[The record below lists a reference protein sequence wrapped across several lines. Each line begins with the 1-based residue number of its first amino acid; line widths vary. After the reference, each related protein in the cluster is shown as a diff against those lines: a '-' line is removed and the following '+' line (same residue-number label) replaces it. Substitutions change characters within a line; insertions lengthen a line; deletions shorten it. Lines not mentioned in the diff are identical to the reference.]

1 MKMIRKRATHGLL
14 RDPLG
19 RAREAV
25 RQRQPR
31 GGIVVHSKFSLL
43 IQNGILQRHFKV
55 CRNWRPAFRSSPLG
69 EAKRRDA
76 RQGQYQL
83 LHTGFVSSAPNSPR
97 GLTTRG
103 ASLLS
108 MLHRTT

>member
-1 MKMIRKRATHGLL
+1 MKMICKRATHGLL

-69 EAKRRDA
+69 KPNAATRVRGNTSCYIRA
-76 RQGQYQL
+76 SYRPRQ
-83 LHTGFVSSAPNSPR
+83 TVRAV
-97 GLTTRG
+97 
-103 ASLLS
+103 
-108 MLHRTT
+108 